1 MSSIYGF
8 FGGSHSPST
17 SLIVDGEII
26 LCVEEERLTRIK
38 SGDNYGRLT
47 ILKEV
52 EPHRKPSGQTQR
64 QFSCKCECG
73 NEIIT
78 KLFYLT
84 NGETKSCGCLNLELI
99 KKRSITHNLS
109 KTKEYKNWLHMKER
123 CYNSNTKGYEY
134 WGGRGIKVCDK
145 WLNSFEN
152 FLSHLLYRNFC
163 KRSSPIT

>member
-1 MSSIYGF
+1 MKK
-8 FGGSHSPST
+8 
-17 SLIVDGEII
+17 LK
-26 LCVEEERLTRIK
+26 IK

-152 FLSHLLYRNFC
+152 FLSDMGERPTLKHSIDRIDNNGNYEPSNCRWATPHQQSQN
-163 KRSSPIT
+163 RRVN